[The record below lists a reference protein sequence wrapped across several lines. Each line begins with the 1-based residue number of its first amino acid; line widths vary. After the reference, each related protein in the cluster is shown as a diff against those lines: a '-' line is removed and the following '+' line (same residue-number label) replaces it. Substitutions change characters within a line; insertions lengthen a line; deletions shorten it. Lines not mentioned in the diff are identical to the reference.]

1 MMPRPSPA
9 ESRPTPPGS
18 PIRSRSPVEATLI
31 DALPESPTA
40 AVPVRSE
47 VVTPAAAARP
57 VRRSVALRL
66 RYKECNGDL
75 AGGSFVELA
84 KTLADGLTF
93 SDRVQFAR
101 VVTQPLLVEAEA
113 IIARR
118 SFPRGGPLGR
128 RRRGKT
134 YRDITRELEPI
145 VLRAN
150 GQLVEHGLFLRLTIV
165 QVHGWLNAFLTT
177 RPALD
182 SVWKS
187 FRAPHAIDAMLSPT
201 TIFHTG

>member
-1 MMPRPSPA
+1 MTPPSSPGD
-9 ESRPTPPGS
+9 TPPGS
-18 PIRSRSPVEATLI
+18 PIRSTSPVEATLI

-47 VVTPAAAARP
+47 VATPEPARP
-57 VRRSVALRL
+57 IRRSVALRL

-113 IIARR
+113 IIGRR
-118 SFPRGGPLGR
+118 AFPRDGPLGR

-134 YRDITRELEPI
+134 YREITHELRTI

-182 SVWKS
+182 AVWK
-187 FRAPHAIDAMLSPT
+187 
-201 TIFHTG
+201 

>member
-1 MMPRPSPA
+1 MTPPSSPGD
-9 ESRPTPPGS
+9 TPPGS
-18 PIRSRSPVEATLI
+18 PPRSTSPVEATLI

-47 VVTPAAAARP
+47 IATPAAAARP
-57 VRRSVALRL
+57 IRRSVALRL

-113 IIARR
+113 IIGRR
-118 SFPRGGPLGR
+118 AFPRGGPLWFV
-128 RRRGKT
+128 RRRGVIIDVPEGAVAGSRAIVSLPDDGSARHAT
-134 YRDITRELEPI
+134 VTIAFPPGLSTGQELT
-145 VLRAN
+145 V
-150 GQLVEHGLFLRLTIV
+150 
-165 QVHGWLNAFLTT
+165 
-177 RPALD
+177 ALE
-182 SVWKS
+182 V
-187 FRAPHAIDAMLSPT
+187 
-201 TIFHTG
+201 

>member
-1 MMPRPSPA
+1 MCSI
-9 ESRPTPPGS
+9 TPPSTPPRS
-18 PIRSRSPVEATLI
+18 PSPVEATLI

-47 VVTPAAAARP
+47 ATPEPVRP
-57 VRRSVALRL
+57 IRRSVALRL

-118 SFPRGGPLGR
+118 SFPRGGPLRR

-134 YRDITRELEPI
+134 YREITNELSPI

-150 GQLVEHGLFLRLTIV
+150 GQLVEHGLFLRLAIV
-165 QVHGWLNAFLTT
+165 QIHGWLNAFLTT

-182 SVWKS
+182 AVWISIK
-187 FRAPHAIDAMLSPT
+187 FRAPDAIDAMLTFPN
-201 TIFHTG
+201 TG

>member
-1 MMPRPSPA
+1 M
-9 ESRPTPPGS
+9 
-18 PIRSRSPVEATLI
+18 
-31 DALPESPTA
+31 
-40 AVPVRSE
+40 RSE

-118 SFPRGGPLGR
+118 SFPRGGPL
-128 RRRGKT
+128 
-134 YRDITRELEPI
+134 
-145 VLRAN
+145 RAA
-150 GQLVEHGLFLRLTIV
+150 GDGDDRVSPWPFYWTGADGGAGGL
-165 QVHGWLNAFLTT
+165 G
-177 RPALD
+177 
-182 SVWKS
+182 
-187 FRAPHAIDAMLSPT
+187 
-201 TIFHTG
+201 